1 MLEILNK
8 MAIIAIVKLKAKEV
22 YNCMES
28 EKSTANKRRSMIYDI
43 VVIAISAALIT
54 VCSWISIPLGPVPF
68 TLQTLAILA
77 VLLTLGGRRGT
88 IAIVVYLA
96 LGAIGV
102 PVFAG
107 FKGGPAALL
116 GPTGGFLVGFIA
128 AALIFWLLEKLVFAR
143 LMSTPAKRLV
153 FGLINSLIFELV
165 LYVVGVI
172 WFMTVYAA
180 KTGPIG
186 LGAVLSMCVI
196 PFIIPDIVKMI
207 AAAVIGSRA
216 YRFVRK

>member
-1 MLEILNK
+1 

-96 LGAIGV
+96 LGAIGI

>member
-1 MLEILNK
+1 
-8 MAIIAIVKLKAKEV
+8 
-22 YNCMES
+22 MES

-143 LMSTPAKRLV
+143 LMSTSAKRLV